1 MTVTRPILR
10 WHGGKWRQAPDIVAL
25 FPPHRVYVEPFGGA
39 ASVLLRKPRA
49 YAEYYG
55 DLDDDLVNLF
65 SVLRSEAACTLIEQI
80 RLTPYARAEFKL
92 AYLPTDDAVEQAR
105 RLIVRSFMGFGSP
118 GAMGRS
124 TGFRDTSNRSGTTPA
139 QDWRNLP
146 DALPAIVD
154 RLRGVVV
161 ECRSAMELMR
171 KHDGPDT
178 LHYVDPP
185 YLAETRGQGNPYCT
199 KHKYRHELTDA
210 DHAELLA
217 FLAELKG
224 MVVLSGYPSEIYDAA
239 LPGWHRIA
247 KLAFADGARPR
258 TEVLWLN
265 PECAGRRSAPSLF
278 EAA

>member
-1 MTVTRPILR
+1 MTVTRPLLR
-10 WHGGKWRQAPDIVAL
+10 WHGGKWRQAPAIVAL

-65 SVLRSEAACTLIEQI
+65 AVLRSDAACTLIQQI
-80 RLTPYARAEFKL
+80 RLTPYARAEVKL
-92 AYLPTDDAVEQAR
+92 GYQPTDDCVEQAR

-146 DALPAIVD
+146 EAMPAIVD

-161 ECRSAMELMR
+161 ERRAAMELMG

-185 YLAETRGQGNPYCT
+185 YLAETRGRGNPYCT
-199 KHKYRHELTDA
+199 KHKYRHELSDD
-210 DHAELLA
+210 DHRDLLA
-217 FLAELKG
+217 FLSDLQG
-224 MVVLSGYPSEIYDAA
+224 MVVLSGYPSEIYEAA
-239 LPGWHRIA
+239 LPSWHRID

-265 PECAGRRSAPSLF
+265 PACAGRRAAPSLF